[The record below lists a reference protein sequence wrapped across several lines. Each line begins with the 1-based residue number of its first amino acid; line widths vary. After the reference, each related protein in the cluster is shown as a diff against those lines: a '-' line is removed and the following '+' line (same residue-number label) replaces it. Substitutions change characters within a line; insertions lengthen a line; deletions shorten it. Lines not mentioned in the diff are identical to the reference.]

1 MKRTINLNVAIII
14 SIASCLLFAVFLD
27 LTKPNFNF
35 LATGLGIYYM
45 AFSANRFYN
54 LSVDQNALT
63 KFLLG
68 NRKFPLYALT
78 ATVILLMIFRRTPH
92 PEVDLTALYTSIV
105 LGVIT
110 GVLAFLKEA
119 SAAGR
124 R

>member
-1 MKRTINLNVAIII
+1 MRKTNLNVVIII
-14 SIASCLLFAVFLD
+14 SIALCVLFAVFLGMK
-27 LTKPNFNF
+27 KPNFNF
-35 LATGLGIYYM
+35 LATGLGVYFM
-45 AFSANRFYN
+45 AFLVNRFYD
-54 LSVDQNALT
+54 LSVDQNGLT

-68 NRKFPLYALT
+68 NRKFPFYAVT

-92 PEVDLTALYTSIV
+92 PEVDLTATYMAIV

-110 GVLAFLKEA
+110 GVLAFLKDA

>member
-1 MKRTINLNVAIII
+1 
-14 SIASCLLFAVFLD
+14 
-27 LTKPNFNF
+27 
-35 LATGLGIYYM
+35 M
-45 AFSANRFYN
+45 AFLVNRFYD
-54 LSVDQNALT
+54 LSVDQNGLT

-68 NRKFPLYALT
+68 NRKFPFYAVT

-92 PEVDLTALYTSIV
+92 PEVDLTATYMAIV

-110 GVLAFLKEA
+110 GVLAFLKDA